1 MAVFATGADMTHTSG
16 QSRPR
21 KRGGVGGT
29 IVMLVVTLAL
39 TAGVLGGGIWL
50 LVQRETGTRTQAH
63 VGSCTLGGTVK
74 SRTVDCQGSWTV
86 GGSLADGGHV
96 VVGTIQGVDQGD
108 VGKTVDVTIRN
119 GTAYSRGVALPIVLI
134 VLGLL
139 PAAVLYFVVRGL
151 FRRS

>member
-1 MAVFATGADMTHTSG
+1 MTETHG
-16 QSRPR
+16 DPPPPKRP
-21 KRGGVGGT
+21 GLGGT

-50 LVQRETGTRTQAH
+50 LVQRETGTRAQAH
-63 VGSCTLGGTVK
+63 VASCTLGGTVK
-74 SRTVDCQGSWTV
+74 SRNVDCQGSWTV

-119 GTAYSRGVALPIVLI
+119 GTAYSRGVVLPIVLI